1 MRILLAT
8 SALCLIVLILAGVAV
23 VRDLRSSRKRFR
35 RSPAP
40 STSFA
45 DHLVSAA
52 ERRNQTPIRS
62 VPAQTLRQVMA
73 NKSWNRPP
81 ESMTVRPNPQLPDLE
96 RQDAYDRPASETA
109 ATHKAPRSS
118 HRPFAERLDWAY
130 FNKDLG
136 DLTDPYQT
144 SPLRT
149 SSSKK
154 APSPSRI

>member
-8 SALCLIVLILAGVAV
+8 SVLCLAVLILAGVAV
-23 VRDLRSSRKRFR
+23 VRDIRSSRKRCR

-40 STSFA
+40 SASFA

-52 ERRNQTPIRS
+52 ERRKQTPFRS

-81 ESMTVRPNPQLPDLE
+81 ESLTVRPNPQLPDPE
-96 RQDAYDRPASETA
+96 HQDAHDRLASDTA
-109 ATHKAPRSS
+109 ATRKAPRSS
-118 HRPFAERLDWAY
+118 HRPFAERLDWTC
-130 FNKDLG
+130 FNKNLG

-149 SSSKK
+149 GSSQK